1 MIKGFLYGIAT
12 SVTIGLIPLFTLPL
26 MARGMH
32 FESILF
38 YRFVLATLALG
49 VMMKLKGESF
59 RVGRADIP
67 FFLLLGFF
75 YTCSAMFL
83 FWGYDFMGAGVATT
97 LHFTYPV
104 FVTLL
109 MLCFFRER
117 TSWITLLAIMLAIA
131 GVARLS
137 ISGDIH
143 FSALGVVIVLLSAVA
158 YASYI
163 VVVNKSRVRTMDG
176 RKLAFYVFV
185 VSTILFGLRA
195 STHLGIQPIPD
206 GMSVLNLFLLAV
218 LPTVI
223 SNITLV
229 LAVRRIGGTLTS
241 VLGAMEPLTAVCVGV
256 LVFGEAFTA
265 NEAFG
270 MLLIITAVTLII
282 LSGTIKK
289 ALSVLFRGVRTKF
302 I

>member
-12 SVTIGLIPLFTLPL
+12 SVTFGLIPLFTLPL

-163 VVVNKSRVRTMDG
+163 VVVNKFGNPAHTRRDVGIEPLPPGRVAHRYFQYHPCAG
-176 RKLAFYVFV
+176 RAAYR
-185 VSTILFGLRA
+185 GD
-195 STHLGIQPIPD
+195 THLGFGGD
-206 GMSVLNLFLLAV
+206 GTAYGRMYRCVCLQRTLYFVGSSRHVINNSCRNADYPFAEHSARDFASGKKVEGDETGENLMKHIV
-218 LPTVI
+218 
-223 SNITLV
+223 
-229 LAVRRIGGTLTS
+229 
-241 VLGAMEPLTAVCVGV
+241 
-256 LVFGEAFTA
+256 
-265 NEAFG
+265 
-270 MLLIITAVTLII
+270 
-282 LSGTIKK
+282 
-289 ALSVLFRGVRTKF
+289 
-302 I
+302 